1 VISTRL
7 AEQVESPPLPAACSS
22 EHWNLVFLLCFLPVV
37 LALTDSLA
45 AQTNIRVD
53 ADYVKVPVTVLDKD
67 GRGVLGLR
75 AGDFRL
81 FDEGQQ
87 RPIANFILDRE
98 QVHVVFLLDTS
109 GSIKEE
115 LDQIR
120 YATLRFAEHFS
131 REDRISV
138 VSFSGNVQTIQD
150 WTNNIGHLR
159 KSLRKLKTGYKTALY
174 DALVETARQKLAE
187 IGGRRV
193 IILLTDGLDNW
204 SHTTYQTAMNELTRL
219 NVSLYIVSRS
229 RLVQARVEQ
238 NDRVEFLDRVM
249 KNVLND
255 DEDFVDIYFKEKEV
269 ALNRLAEVNGG
280 RVFYPEK
287 LEQLGQTYVRIAEEL
302 KIQYLLTFLPPKD
315 ASTGPAFRRIRVEC
329 LKDVGQIYN
338 RELYRAH

>member
-1 VISTRL
+1 
-7 AEQVESPPLPAACSS
+7 
-22 EHWNLVFLLCFLPVV
+22 
-37 LALTDSLA
+37 
-45 AQTNIRVD
+45 
-53 ADYVKVPVTVLDKD
+53 
-67 GRGVLGLR
+67 
-75 AGDFRL
+75 
-81 FDEGQQ
+81 
-87 RPIANFILDRE
+87 
-98 QVHVVFLLDTS
+98 
-109 GSIKEE
+109 
-115 LDQIR
+115 
-120 YATLRFAEHFS
+120 
-131 REDRISV
+131 
-138 VSFSGNVQTIQD
+138 
-150 WTNNIGHLR
+150 
-159 KSLRKLKTGYKTALY
+159 
-174 DALVETARQKLAE
+174 
-187 IGGRRV
+187 
-193 IILLTDGLDNW
+193 
-204 SHTTYQTAMNELTRL
+204 MNELTRL

-255 DEDFVDIYFKEKEV
+255 DEDFVGIYFKEKEV